1 MGSCPEELGT
11 LCCPLTSQSRK
22 ERLLGVGHLCSCGEG
37 SQRWEASIRVLA
49 LLCVALD
56 KALAPSLGT
65 LLPVSGSN
73 VESETL
79 SYLPH

>member
-1 MGSCPEELGT
+1 M
-11 LCCPLTSQSRK
+11 
-22 ERLLGVGHLCSCGEG
+22 GEG

-49 LLCVALD
+49 LLYVALD

-73 VESETL
+73 VESEAL